1 MQVINIPSCPCQ
13 SPLSSFFHGFV
24 IQPSVA
30 PHPSPAFLAPAWS
43 FQPHSFRFGGHL
55 SMSRCD
61 GRVFFG
67 LDGTCLEHFG
77 SNLRPAQVPQQ
88 LCFPCSS
95 SSLCIFSFIS
105 CIFMVVSSFSHCMV

>member
-1 MQVINIPSCPCQ
+1 MDLLS
-13 SPLSSFFHGFV
+13 SPLWLHTHPLHFLRLHGVFNHILFDLGV
-24 IQPSVA
+24 I
-30 PHPSPAFLAPAWS
+30 
-43 FQPHSFRFGGHL
+43 L
-55 SMSRCD
+55 STSRCD

-95 SSLCIFSFIS
+95 SSLCIFGFIS